1 MTEKHK
7 HQLAQ
12 LFEKPLIEEFDNALF
27 QELPSGAVLRH
38 DTQTRVRYT
47 PLVLE
52 GRIRVTR
59 TDDNGRELFIYNID
73 PSESCFLTISASINQ
88 DFRGTDALNAVT
100 EGKTAA
106 LFFNDTQIRTWF
118 EKYPT
123 WRTFIFKLI
132 NDRMLNFFTLID
144 DYAFKSVEER
154 LLDTLKG
161 LAQTENPVK
170 ITHQGLAN
178 RLGTAREVVSRH
190 LKSLENQGQVRLAHG
205 QIELFLT

>member
-27 QELPSGAVLRH
+27 QELPSGAVFRH

-52 GRIRVTR
+52 GLIRVTR

-73 PSESCFLTISASINQ
+73 PSESCFLTISASFNQ

-100 EGKTAA
+100 EGKKI
-106 LFFNDTQIRTWF
+106 FFSVSFFETISSYICCTNKNNSDFYKYLRFSKNTISFDPIYNDMF
-118 EKYPT
+118 S
-123 WRTFIFKLI
+123 
-132 NDRMLNFFTLID
+132 N
-144 DYAFKSVEER
+144 
-154 LLDTLKG
+154 
-161 LAQTENPVK
+161 
-170 ITHQGLAN
+170 
-178 RLGTAREVVSRH
+178 
-190 LKSLENQGQVRLAHG
+190 
-205 QIELFLT
+205 